1 MEGGASTF
9 VAMLTRRRE
18 RGYCTLVGIAKSGV
32 RGYLAG
38 GDKAKRN
45 TIYQSARSN
54 SGKSIHDGDGDDD
67 EDALLFFVFAGNVT
81 CGATAKAKACM
92 EERRNIMRINCTV
105 QGYSPYT
112 LLRNTG
118 WKRQRRRR

>member
-1 MEGGASTF
+1 M
-9 VAMLTRRRE
+9 AMLTRKRE

-38 GDKAKRN
+38 RDKAKRN

-81 CGATAKAKACM
+81 CGATAKASM
-92 EERRNIMRINCTV
+92 HGINCTV
-105 QGYSPYT
+105 PGYSPYT

-118 WKRQRRRR
+118 WKRQHTTLRQEAKMN